1 MSLAQGAP
9 AGTPWLSIPR
19 PFDPE
24 NAISDDD
31 ALLRFQQSSASISKT
46 NPMANKTVAVL
57 KAECK
62 TLGLRRTGS
71 KPMLIDRLEQAH
83 RRLERGIPIIDNE
96 VQKTGSIDWYML
108 QTANGFEGSVART
121 MRQAIAGPLKGD
133 VEKVF
138 IPLLEG
144 ETTVR
149 DNSVMPSYIFV
160 RMRMNKNLY
169 QVVSNMNYV
178 INFVGA
184 DYGGRSL
191 NGQMRGSRGFVKPM
205 PLTDEAFENI
215 ITLTKQKRGDDGKLL
230 GAFAGAG
237 AAGAAAAVATFEADD
252 MVQVTEG
259 PFKGLQGPVLAA
271 ATDADADADADG
283 GAEAE
288 AEAEAEMVRVALSIM
303 GRETAVKLPARHL
316 VRLTAEDVGGR
327 SVADDEAE
335 VAEEQPEDDYGFFA
349 EQEGGEGADSS

>member
-19 PFDPE
+19 PFDPDD
-24 NAISDDD
+24 AVSDDD
-31 ALLRFQQSSASISKT
+31 ALLRFQQSSVSVSKT
-46 NPMANKTVAVL
+46 NPMANKTVAAL

-96 VQKTGSIDWYML
+96 VQKTGTIDWYML

-121 MRQAIAGPLKGD
+121 MRQAIAGPLKGE

-184 DYGGRSL
+184 DYGRRSM
-191 NGQMRGSRGFVKPM
+191 NGQMSGGRGFVKPM
-205 PLTDEAFENI
+205 PITDEAFENI
-215 ITLTKQKRGDDGKLL
+215 IKLTKQKRGDDKVFAAESRKFTDHEFVLGK
-230 GAFAGAG
+230 GPIATAFKTGKDVTVVDTSVFARPFIH
-237 AAGAAAAVATFEADD
+237 VAFCY
-252 MVQVTEG
+252 
-259 PFKGLQGPVLAA
+259 PY
-271 ATDADADADADG
+271 
-283 GAEAE
+283 
-288 AEAEAEMVRVALSIM
+288 
-303 GRETAVKLPARHL
+303 GRLPR
-316 VRLTAEDVGGR
+316 
-327 SVADDEAE
+327 
-335 VAEEQPEDDYGFFA
+335 
-349 EQEGGEGADSS
+349 GEGC

>member
-1 MSLAQGAP
+1 MSLAQAAP
-9 AGTPWLSIPR
+9 RLSTRR
-19 PFDPE
+19 PFDPD
-24 NAISDDD
+24 ADDTISDDE
-31 ALLRFQQSSASISKT
+31 ALLRFQQSSVSISKT
-46 NPMANKTVAVL
+46 TPMANKTVAAL
-57 KAECK
+57 KDECK

-71 KPMLIDRLEQAH
+71 KPMLIERLEQAH
-83 RRLERGIPIIDNE
+83 RRLERGLPITDNE
-96 VQKTGSIDWYML
+96 VQKTGTIDWYML

-121 MRQAIAGPLKGD
+121 LRQAIAGPLKGD

-138 IPLLEG
+138 VPLLEG

-184 DYGGRSL
+184 DYGGRTM
-191 NGQMRGSRGFVKPM
+191 NGQMIGSRGFVKPM
-205 PLTDEAFENI
+205 PLTEEDFANI
-215 ITLTKQKRGDDGKLL
+215 VRLTKQKRGDDGQLL
-230 GAFAGAG
+230 GAG
-237 AAGAAAAVATFEADD
+237 AAGAEAGAEADAAAAAPSFEEDD

-259 PFKGLQGPVLAA
+259 PFKGLQVPVLA
-271 ATDADADADADG
+271 ADADADAAADG
-283 GAEAE
+283 GAEAD
-288 AEAEAEMVRVALSIM
+288 AEMVRVALSIM

-335 VAEEQPEDDYGFFA
+335 EGEELEDDYGFFA
-349 EQEGGEGADSS
+349 EQEGGEGSGSS

>member
-1 MSLAQGAP
+1 MSLAQAAP
-9 AGTPWLSIPR
+9 RLSTRR
-19 PFDPE
+19 PFDPD
-24 NAISDDD
+24 ADDTISDDE
-31 ALLRFQQSSASISKT
+31 ALLRFQKSSVSISKT
-46 NPMANKTVAVL
+46 TPMANKTVAAL
-57 KAECK
+57 KDECK

-71 KPMLIDRLEQAH
+71 KPMLIERLEQAH
-83 RRLERGIPIIDNE
+83 RRLERGLPITDNE
-96 VQKTGSIDWYML
+96 VQKTGTIDWYML

-121 MRQAIAGPLKGD
+121 LRQAIAGPLKGD

-138 IPLLEG
+138 VPLLEG

-184 DYGGRSL
+184 DYGGRTM
-191 NGQMRGSRGFVKPM
+191 NGQMIGSRGFVKPM
-205 PLTDEAFENI
+205 PLTEEDFANI
-215 ITLTKQKRGDDGKLL
+215 VRLTKQKRGDDGQLL
-230 GAFAGAG
+230 GAG
-237 AAGAAAAVATFEADD
+237 AAGAEAGAEADAAAAAPSFEEDD

-271 ATDADADADADG
+271 DADADAAADA
-283 GAEAE
+283 GAEAD
-288 AEAEAEMVRVALSIM
+288 AEMVRVALSIM
-303 GRETAVKLPARHL
+303 GRETAVELAARHL

-335 VAEEQPEDDYGFFA
+335 EAEELEDDYGFFA
-349 EQEGGEGADSS
+349 EQEGGEGSGSS

>member
-1 MSLAQGAP
+1 MSLAQAAP
-9 AGTPWLSIPR
+9 RLSTRR
-19 PFDPE
+19 PFDPDD
-24 NAISDDD
+24 AISDDD
-31 ALLRFQQSSASISKT
+31 ALLRFQQSSVSISKT
-46 NPMANKTVAVL
+46 TPMANKTVAAL
-57 KAECK
+57 KDECK
-62 TLGLRRTGS
+62 KLGLRRTGS
-71 KPMLIDRLEQAH
+71 KPMLIERLEQAH
-83 RRLERGIPIIDNE
+83 RRLERGLPIMDNA
-96 VQKTGSIDWYML
+96 VQKTGTVDWYML

-121 MRQAIAGPLKGD
+121 LRQAIAGPLKGD

-138 IPLLEG
+138 VPLLEG

-184 DYGGRSL
+184 DYGGRTM
-191 NGQMRGSRGFVKPM
+191 NGQMKGSRGFVKPM
-205 PLTDEAFENI
+205 PLTEEDFANI
-215 ITLTKQKRGDDGKLL
+215 VRLTQQKRGDDGQLL
-230 GAFAGAG
+230 GAG
-237 AAGAAAAVATFEADD
+237 AAGAAGAEAGAEASFEEDD

-271 ATDADADADADG
+271 EDDADAAADG
-283 GAEAE
+283 GAEAD
-288 AEAEAEMVRVALSIM
+288 AEMVRVALSIM

-335 VAEEQPEDDYGFFA
+335 EAEELEDDYDFFA
-349 EQEGGEGADSS
+349 EQEGGEGSGSS

>member
-1 MSLAQGAP
+1 MVASPDPLGSPSGLMALTRSGGAVDELRRNSLLGSRSYLRV
-9 AGTPWLSIPR
+9 WLSAPR
-19 PFDPE
+19 PYDPE
-24 NAISDDD
+24 DGISDDD
-31 ALLRFQQSSASISKT
+31 ALLRSQQSSVSVSKT

-96 VQKTGSIDWYML
+96 VQKTGSVDWYML

-149 DNSVMPSYIFV
+149 DNSVMPSYLFV
-160 RMRMNKNLY
+160 RMRMNKDLY

-191 NGQMRGSRGFVKPM
+191 NGQ
-205 PLTDEAFENI
+205 
-215 ITLTKQKRGDDGKLL
+215 
-230 GAFAGAG
+230 
-237 AAGAAAAVATFEADD
+237 
-252 MVQVTEG
+252 
-259 PFKGLQGPVLAA
+259 VL
-271 ATDADADADADG
+271 
-283 GAEAE
+283 
-288 AEAEAEMVRVALSIM
+288 I
-303 GRETAVKLPARHL
+303 
-316 VRLTAEDVGGR
+316 
-327 SVADDEAE
+327 
-335 VAEEQPEDDYGFFA
+335 Y
-349 EQEGGEGADSS
+349 

>member
-1 MSLAQGAP
+1 
-9 AGTPWLSIPR
+9 
-19 PFDPE
+19 
-24 NAISDDD
+24 
-31 ALLRFQQSSASISKT
+31 
-46 NPMANKTVAVL
+46 
-57 KAECK
+57 
-62 TLGLRRTGS
+62 
-71 KPMLIDRLEQAH
+71 MLIDRLEQAH

-96 VQKTGSIDWYML
+96 VQKTGTIDWYML

-121 MRQAIAGPLKGD
+121 MRQAIAGPLKGE

-184 DYGGRSL
+184 DYGRRSM
-191 NGQMRGSRGFVKPM
+191 NGQMSGGRGFVKPM
-205 PLTDEAFENI
+205 PITDEAFENI
-215 ITLTKQKRGDDGKLL
+215 IKLTKQKRGDDGQLL

-237 AAGAAAAVATFEADD
+237 AAGAAPVVATFEADD

-271 ATDADADADADG
+271 ATDADADADADAG
-283 GAEAE
+283 

-316 VRLTAEDVGGR
+316 VRLTADDVGGR

-335 VAEEQPEDDYGFFA
+335 AEDEPEDDYGFFA
-349 EQEGGEGADSS
+349 EQEGGEGDSS

>member
-230 GAFAGAG
+230 GAFAGGG
-237 AAGAAAAVATFEADD
+237 AAGAAPAVATFEADD

-335 VAEEQPEDDYGFFA
+335 EAAEETEDDYGFFA
-349 EQEGGEGADSS
+349 EQEGGEGENSS